1 LKRQQQAAL
10 NQLLIKYAADQSR
23 GADTNVLSV
32 LGKQI
37 AAAAK
42 LLGQHVTLPRAPA
55 SAGAEPAPPV
65 AFTAPYTSKVNLT
78 A

>member
-1 LKRQQQAAL
+1 MT
-10 NQLLIKYAADQSR
+10 KYASEQSR
-23 GADTNVLSV
+23 GVDANVLSV

-37 AAAAK
+37 TAAAK
-42 LLGQHVTLPRAPA
+42 LLGQNVTLPRAPA
-55 SAGAEPAPPV
+55 SSGAEPAPPV